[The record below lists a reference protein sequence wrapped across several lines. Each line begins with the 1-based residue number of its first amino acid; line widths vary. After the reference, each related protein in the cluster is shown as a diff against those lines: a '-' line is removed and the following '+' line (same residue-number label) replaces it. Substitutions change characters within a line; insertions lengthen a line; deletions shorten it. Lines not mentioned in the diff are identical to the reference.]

1 MGDQLGHVAHAAEEF
16 AHACGQDCLDGG
28 QTRVL
33 GEDVKDLLH
42 ADLIA
47 AENVALSAAAFLAG
61 ADDGLGHVAVVGA
74 VEGALDAGGHFALHI
89 LLDDAGHI
97 AEGVVAGAGDTAGQ
111 DQAAVDLTGVDGVQH
126 QLAGGRLGLVVDADD
141 RVGVEALHLTD
152 DRALGLLRDGAG
164 GADEDQARAVGLAL
178 VDDVLSTIHVDMPD
192 LVRHQVA
199 DGDHGRAVDAVD
211 RGVLGDI
218 RKERVQ
224 RRNIGHVSF
233 IDVGTFGK
241 MAGGFLAAKDKGA
254 DSLAVCDQIA
264 DDGAAQIAGRAG
276 DDVKLITIF
285 IVIHCIFLHVSWCV
299 VKFFAWDVLRIQE
312 ACLCFIGEMFMFC

>member
-1 MGDQLGHVAHAAEEF
+1 M
-16 AHACGQDCLDGG
+16 
-28 QTRVL
+28 
-33 GEDVKDLLH
+33 
-42 ADLIA
+42 
-47 AENVALSAAAFLAG
+47 
-61 ADDGLGHVAVVGA
+61 
-74 VEGALDAGGHFALHI
+74 
-89 LLDDAGHI
+89 
-97 AEGVVAGAGDTAGQ
+97 
-111 DQAAVDLTGVDGVQH
+111 
-126 QLAGGRLGLVVDADD
+126 
-141 RVGVEALHLTD
+141 
-152 DRALGLLRDGAG
+152 
-164 GADEDQARAVGLAL
+164 
-178 VDDVLSTIHVDMPD
+178 
-192 LVRHQVA
+192 
-199 DGDHGRAVDAVD
+199 DAVD

-233 IDVGTFGK
+233 IDIGTFGK

-276 DDVKLITIF
+276 DEVKLITIF